1 MIIGIDASRY
11 QHPCPTGVEF
21 YSDEIIDGLLA
32 LIKRQK
38 KHEIRFYTPKK
49 LKGIPLKMQR
59 ILPFRHL
66 WTRRHLS
73 HELKKNPIDVLFV
86 PSHVFPKHHPK
97 KSYITIH
104 DVAFREFPDAYS
116 AFQYF
121 YLHWSTKY
129 AVKKASKIIVPS
141 TATKRDLEKYYNA
154 NPEKIAVIP
163 HGFKPLKYQIGVE
176 KERRLLRKF
185 HLQKNDPYILF
196 IGRLETKKNLVRLV
210 QAFAKFRQKYPDWRL
225 VLGGSR
231 GVGFRAIL
239 KSLEKEQILSHVL
252 MPGYLTEDEKMILL
266 KNAQIFAFPSLSEGF
281 GFPILEAATR
291 GTPVLASRIPALL
304 GFREIVDVFVDAKD
318 PNSIAEGLDMLARK
332 RFVPQKSALISAYS
346 WKKAANEVWGILTS

>member
-11 QHPCPTGVEF
+11 QHMRPTGVEF
-21 YSDEIIDGLLA
+21 YSDEIIDGLLP
-32 LIKRQK
+32 LIKKQK
-38 KHEIRFYTPKK
+38 KHEVRFYTPKK
-49 LKGIPLKMQR
+49 LKGIPAKMQCV
-59 ILPFRHL
+59 LPFRHL

-73 HELKKNPIDVLFV
+73 RELKKNPVDVLFV
-86 PSHVFPKHHPK
+86 PSHVFPKNHPK

-121 YLHWSTKY
+121 YLHLSTKY
-129 AVKKASKIIVPS
+129 AVKNGCKIIVPS

-154 NPEKIAVIP
+154 DPEKIVVIP
-163 HGFKPLKYQIGVE
+163 HGFRPKKYDLNVD
-176 KERRLLRKF
+176 KERRLLKNFYLR
-185 HLQKNDPYILF
+185 KNDPYILF
-196 IGRLETKKNLVRLV
+196 VGRLETKKNLARLV

-225 VLGGSR
+225 ILGGGR

-239 KSLEKEQILSHVL
+239 KALEKEQILSHVI
-252 MPGYLTEDEKMILL
+252 MPGYLTENEKMALL

-281 GFPILEAATR
+281 GFPILEAASL

-304 GFREIVDVFVDAKD
+304 DFQEIVDVFVDAKD
-318 PNSIAEGLDMLARK
+318 PDSIAEGLDMLARK
-332 RFVPQKSALISAYS
+332 RFVPQKSTLVSAYS
-346 WKKAANEVWGILTS
+346 WKKAAKEVWEILTS